1 MKQGMPDFEALN
13 GVPKWVG
20 NYPVGHG
27 GTYSEHNGGAFGVS
41 AVNWLSWA
49 LKKDNSKASWFT
61 EGKAEE
67 AGWEEVASA
76 DSQVLLTFAII

>member
-1 MKQGMPDFEALN
+1 MRDYEALS

-27 GTYSEHNGGAFGVS
+27 GTYSDPNGGVFGEA

-49 LKKDNSKASWFT
+49 LKEDASKASWFT
-61 EGKAEE
+61 DGGAEQ
-67 AGWEEVASA
+67 AGWEEVSSA
-76 DSQVLLTFAII
+76 DLQDLLTFAVI